1 MSSLAGLYG
10 RLSAAF
16 ERFFSGFRYAV
27 GGRYVELAHDVTW
40 GVLLSGSTILSEIA
54 RAIRPSRASG
64 SNDRPHQPLSSV
76 EKRLS
81 SGLKCNGW
89 NDLALADALS
99 RGNARCMDERSFLIV
114 DLTDLA
120 KPHAKAMEDLCVVR
134 DGSTHRMVAGFPA
147 VVVFLERAP
156 HDLVPLRVVP
166 FSYTAEGFLSENEA
180 IFSVLRRLKPLF
192 PAGRTGIAL
201 DDRGADGDHFFEFF
215 VGEEWPFIIRLKG
228 DRHLI
233 GEWGAK
239 RADQLA
245 VENLRER
252 PWEASPRG
260 GRQRA
265 CILPVRLPDV
275 EGQFHLVGYER
286 FNHAHPLFL
295 LVHERSPDL
304 VERGSVY
311 GRWYLRRWG
320 GEDWIRLLKQSLGL
334 EKFMARSSNA
344 RRRLCLA
351 ASLALTFAIEL
362 NDLDRKWVEELKCH
376 AESFGEELK
385 SELPRLLRGIS
396 NVAQWAQR
404 ESLKKGAA

>member
-16 ERFFSGFRYAV
+16 EGFFSGFRHAV

-40 GVLLSGSTILSEIA
+40 GVLLSGSTVLSKVA
-54 RAIRPSRASG
+54 RAIR
-64 SNDRPHQPLSSV
+64 RPGQPLISV

-81 SGLKCNGW
+81 SGLKCKGW
-89 NDLALADALS
+89 SDLTLADALS
-99 RGNARCMDERSFLIV
+99 RYNARRMEERSFLVV

-134 DGSTHRMVAGFPA
+134 DGSTHRIVTGFPA

-180 IFSVLRRLKPLF
+180 LFSVLRRLKPLF

-201 DDRGADGDHFFEFF
+201 EDRGADGDRFFEFF
-215 VGEEWPFIIRLKG
+215 VEEDWPFIIRLKG
-228 DRHLI
+228 DRHVV
-233 GEWGAK
+233 GAWGAK
-239 RADQLA
+239 RADQVALD
-245 VENLRER
+245 ELHTL

-260 GRQRA
+260 GRERA

-275 EGQFHLVGYER
+275 EGEFHLVGYER

-295 LVHERSPDL
+295 LVHERSPEF
-304 VERGSVY
+304 VERGKVY

-351 ASLALTFAIEL
+351 AELALTFAIEL
-362 NDLDRKWVEELKCH
+362 NDLDRKWVEELKLH

-385 SELPRLLRGIS
+385 SELSRLLKGIN

>member
-1 MSSLAGLYG
+1 MSSLVGLYG

-40 GVLLSGSTILSEIA
+40 GVLLSGSTVLSEIA
-54 RAIRPSRASG
+54 RAIRE
-64 SNDRPHQPLSSV
+64 PHQPLISV

-81 SGLKCNGW
+81 SGLKCKGW
-89 NDLALADALS
+89 NDLTLADALA
-99 RGNARCMDERSFLIV
+99 RQNAREMDERSFVIV

-134 DGSTHRMVAGFPA
+134 DGSMHRIVTGFPA
-147 VVVFLERAP
+147 VVVLLERAP

-166 FSYTAEGFLSENEA
+166 FSYVSEGFLSENEA
-180 IFSVLRRLKPLF
+180 VFSVLRGLKKLF
-192 PAGRTGIAL
+192 PAGRTGVAL
-201 DDRGADGDHFFEFF
+201 DDRGGDGDRFFEFF
-215 VGEEWPFIIRLKG
+215 VEEEWSFIIRLKG
-228 DRHLI
+228 DRHVV
-233 GEWGAK
+233 GPWGAK
-239 RADQLA
+239 RADHVALEHLQA
-245 VENLRER
+245 C
-252 PWEASPRG
+252 PWE
-260 GRQRA
+260 GRERA
-265 CILPVRLPDV
+265 CIIPVCLPDV

-286 FNHAHPLFL
+286 LHHTRPLFL
-295 LVHERSPDL
+295 LVHERVPEL

-320 GEDWIRLLKQSLGL
+320 AEDWIRLLKQSLGL
-334 EKFMARSSNA
+334 ERFLARSSNA

-351 ASLALTFAIEL
+351 AELALSFAIEL

-376 AESFGEELK
+376 AESFDEELK
-385 SELPRLLRGIS
+385 SELSRLLRGIN
-396 NVAQWAQR
+396 NVAKWAQR